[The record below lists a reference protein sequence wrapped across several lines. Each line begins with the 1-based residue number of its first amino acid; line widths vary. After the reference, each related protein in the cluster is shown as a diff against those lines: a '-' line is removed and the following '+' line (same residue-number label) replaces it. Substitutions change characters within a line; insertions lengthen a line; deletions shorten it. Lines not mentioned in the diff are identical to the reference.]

1 MSTRIERW
9 FAPPV
14 FPGDVEKT
22 NQARTM
28 NAISIYFALALIVT
42 AVIFVPIFVQS
53 KIESWAIILGL
64 FIAYVIARHL
74 MFRGQLEL
82 ARGFIIVITWVIFQ
96 LAMMISGGITSPFL
110 FSVMAVTIVIGV
122 LMPARYANL
131 LGMGSILI
139 VLVLAALTQSNLTP
153 PHFFKPSPLASWFF
167 FSIILVFVS
176 RIVQFVM
183 QTQENALALA
193 RRENAAREHAEAT
206 LRASQDRN
214 AALLRALPDLYFQIN
229 RDGVILDYHA
239 PKDADLYAPPETFL
253 GKNLATIM
261 PPHVSTAALQTIETC
276 LRAQEIVTFEYQL
289 AFPEGL
295 RVYENRIVPLSE
307 TSVLS
312 VSRDITERKRANEE
326 LLKFKLGIERSA
338 EAIFITD
345 SQGVITYINPA
356 FEKIYGY
363 TARETI
369 GQTPRLIKSGVVPFA
384 QYQQFWAVLLSKG
397 VVAGEI
403 INKTKDGRLVT
414 IEGSNNPILDADAN
428 IIGFLGV
435 HRDIT
440 DRKRV
445 DEQLRESEARFRA
458 VVENSHDGIVL
469 LNTERRPIYVSPSYT
484 RISGYAPEEWIGAY
498 GPDFIHPDDRALT
511 ARVFNNIVQTPGAV
525 TTLEYRLKHKHGH
538 WFWVETTA
546 TNLLHEPHIGA
557 VVLNSHDITERKRAE
572 EALHESETRF
582 RLLVEKSSDI
592 TTILNLDGT
601 ARYESPAH
609 EQILG
614 YTNEEMIGAYPLAL
628 VHPDDLARLTEIFLQ
643 RINQPGFVS
652 RFEYRIRHKDGTWR
666 EMEALAQNLID
677 DPAINGIIIHSRD
690 ITERKQREKE
700 LNAIAT
706 LSAALRA
713 APTRAA
719 MLPVIVEQLSQLLD
733 CASISIEIIDPA
745 TRETVVEGAY
755 GPWVTVMGARQAPNT
770 GLNTVISETRK
781 PYCNNDVTND
791 PRLVAPKHF
800 LKNIRAGAGVPLIAQ
815 DQLIGF
821 LWMGRATDIV
831 ESDVQLLAAIAD
843 IAANAIHRATLHE
856 QTQHAAAALTRAYDT
871 TLEGWAHALE
881 LRDQETEG
889 HTRRVVQMTL
899 DLARAMGVPAN
910 EMENIRRGALLH
922 DIGKMGVP
930 DSVLLKPGSL
940 NEREWE
946 MMKRHP
952 EYAYYLIAPIDYLRP
967 VIDILYCH
975 HEKWDGTGY
984 PRGLVGDAIPLAARI
999 FAIVDVWDALLSD
1012 RPYRKAWMPEQVL
1025 AHIRAQAGK
1034 HFDPRVV
1041 KAFLKLIGET

>member
-1 MSTRIERW
+1 
-9 FAPPV
+9 
-14 FPGDVEKT
+14 
-22 NQARTM
+22 
-28 NAISIYFALALIVT
+28 
-42 AVIFVPIFVQS
+42 
-53 KIESWAIILGL
+53 
-64 FIAYVIARHL
+64 
-74 MFRGQLEL
+74 
-82 ARGFIIVITWVIFQ
+82 
-96 LAMMISGGITSPFL
+96 
-110 FSVMAVTIVIGV
+110 
-122 LMPARYANL
+122 
-131 LGMGSILI
+131 
-139 VLVLAALTQSNLTP
+139 
-153 PHFFKPSPLASWFF
+153 
-167 FSIILVFVS
+167 
-176 RIVQFVM
+176 
-183 QTQENALALA
+183 
-193 RRENAAREHAEAT
+193 
-206 LRASQDRN
+206 
-214 AALLRALPDLYFQIN
+214 
-229 RDGVILDYHA
+229 
-239 PKDADLYAPPETFL
+239 
-253 GKNLATIM
+253 
-261 PPHVSTAALQTIETC
+261 
-276 LRAQEIVTFEYQL
+276 
-289 AFPEGL
+289 
-295 RVYENRIVPLSE
+295 
-307 TSVLS
+307 
-312 VSRDITERKRANEE
+312 
-326 LLKFKLGIERSA
+326 
-338 EAIFITD
+338 
-345 SQGVITYINPA
+345 
-356 FEKIYGY
+356 
-363 TARETI
+363 
-369 GQTPRLIKSGVVPFA
+369 
-384 QYQQFWAVLLSKG
+384 
-397 VVAGEI
+397 
-403 INKTKDGRLVT
+403 
-414 IEGSNNPILDADAN
+414 
-428 IIGFLGV
+428 
-435 HRDIT
+435 
-440 DRKRV
+440 
-445 DEQLRESEARFRA
+445 
-458 VVENSHDGIVL
+458 
-469 LNTERRPIYVSPSYT
+469 
-484 RISGYAPEEWIGAY
+484 
-498 GPDFIHPDDRALT
+498 
-511 ARVFNNIVQTPGAV
+511 
-525 TTLEYRLKHKHGH
+525 
-538 WFWVETTA
+538 
-546 TNLLHEPHIGA
+546 
-557 VVLNSHDITERKRAE
+557 
-572 EALHESETRF
+572 
-582 RLLVEKSSDI
+582 
-592 TTILNLDGT
+592 
-601 ARYESPAH
+601 
-609 EQILG
+609 
-614 YTNEEMIGAYPLAL
+614 MIGAYPLAL